1 MANQPP
7 RRTPPKGGHP
17 QNGSNRSSNGQRR
30 SSSAQNNGRP
40 SGSRSG
46 STQGRSGSGQGRGPA
61 PQSRNGQARR
71 PAPAQTAPKRPTDK
85 KNPAKKKRKK
95 RITIFVVEMVVLGIL
110 LLLLFGYTKIGFGRI
125 THEGIKI
132 GDLDINELDSET
144 KELLNGY
151 TTIALFGIDNH
162 DAGNFSNGRTDT
174 IIIACINNDTKEV
187 RLCSV
192 YRDTYLNIGDGVYT
206 KCNAAYQEG
215 GPQQAIS
222 MLDNNLDLDI
232 TDYITVDF
240 NAMVDIIDLL
250 NGITLTITQ
259 EELEAMCGTH
269 RVGTDEAGNPIYEQS
284 ENYLETVAE
293 AAGQKPDYN
302 LVAGTQNCSGVTA
315 VAYCRVRYTSGD
327 DYRRSERQREVI
339 SQIIAKAKEADADT
353 IVKIINTVF
362 GEIATSYSNMQL
374 LTMASQFASY
384 ELVDSAGFPFYKN
397 TKSVGKSGS
406 CVIPCDLVDNVK
418 HLHEFLYQDT
428 SYTPTDTVESISK
441 EITNK
446 TGYTRDDA
454 DDRLYGSVV
463 PGADAAA
470 VPEDAG
476 AEAVPAAE

>member
-7 RRTPPKGGHP
+7 RKTPPRGGHP
-17 QNGSNRSSNGQRR
+17 QNGSNRTSNGQRH
-30 SSSAQNNGRP
+30 SSSAQYHGRP
-40 SGSRSG
+40 SGNP
-46 STQGRSGSGQGRGPA
+46 QHRGGN
-61 PQSRNGQARR
+61 PQSRNGQPRR
-71 PAPAQTAPKRPTDK
+71 PEQVRTQGQRPSGRK
-85 KNPAKKKRKK
+85 KTPQKKRRKK
-95 RITIFVVEMVVLGIL
+95 IAIFVVEMIVLSL
-110 LLLLFGYTKIGFGRI
+110 LLLVLVAYTKIGFGKI
-125 THEGIKI
+125 THESIKI

-144 KELLNGY
+144 KELLDGY

-174 IIIACINNDTKEV
+174 IIVACINNDTKEV

-269 RVGTDEAGNPIYEQS
+269 RVGVDEAGNPIYEQS

-293 AAGQKPDYN
+293 AAKQKPDYN

-339 SQIIAKAKEADADT
+339 SQIIAKAKESDPET
-353 IVKIINTVF
+353 LVKIINTVF

-374 LTMASQFASY
+374 LTMASQFSSY

-428 SYTPTDTVESISK
+428 AYEPTDTVVSISK

-446 TGYTRDDA
+446 SGYTRDDA

-470 VPEDAG
+470 AD
-476 AEAVPAAE
+476 PAAEPAAE

>member
-7 RRTPPKGGHP
+7 RKTPPKGGHP
-17 QNGSNRSSNGQRR
+17 QNGSNRTSNGQRR
-30 SSSAQNNGRP
+30 SSSAQHNGRP
-40 SGSRSG
+40 SGSGQHRSG
-46 STQGRSGSGQGRGPA
+46 N
-61 PQSRNGQARR
+61 PQSRNGQTRR
-71 PAPAQTAPKRPTDK
+71 PEQVRTQAQRPAGK
-85 KNPAKKKRKK
+85 KKPQKKRKK
-95 RITIFVVEMVVLGIL
+95 KIAIFVIEMIVLSL
-110 LLLLFGYTKIGFGRI
+110 LLLVLVAYTKIGFGRI
-125 THEGIKI
+125 THESIKI

-144 KELLNGY
+144 KELLDGY

-174 IIIACINNDTKEV
+174 IIVACINNDTKEV

-192 YRDTYLNIGDGVYT
+192 YRDTFLNIGDGVYT

-269 RVGTDEAGNPIYEQS
+269 RVGTDESGDPIYEQS

-293 AAGQKPDYN
+293 AANQKPDYN

-339 SQIIAKAKEADADT
+339 SQIIAKAKESDPET
-353 IVKIINTVF
+353 LVKIINTVF

-418 HLHEFLYQDT
+418 HLHEFLYQDMT
-428 SYTPTDTVESISK
+428 YEPTDTVEAISK

-470 VPEDAG
+470 
-476 AEAVPAAE
+476 AEPAAEPAAE

>member
-1 MANQPP
+1 MSKQPP
-7 RRTPPKGGHP
+7 RKTPQKGTHP
-17 QNGSNRSSNGQRR
+17 QNGSNRTGNGQRR
-30 SSSAQNNGRP
+30 SSPAQSNGRS
-40 SGSRSG
+40 SGNGQRRSA
-46 STQGRSGSGQGRGPA
+46 SSQGRSQAPQGRSA
-61 PQSRNGQARR
+61 QARR
-71 PAPAQTAPKRPTDK
+71 PEQARPQAQRPSGKKSPAQ
-85 KNPAKKKRKK
+85 KKRKK
-95 RITIFVVEMVVLGIL
+95 KIAIFVVEMVVLSL
-110 LLLLFGYTKIGFGRI
+110 LLLILVAYTKIGFGRI
-125 THEGIKI
+125 KHEGIKI

-144 KELLNGY
+144 KELLDGY

-162 DAGNFSNGRTDT
+162 DAGNFDNGRTDT

-222 MLDNNLDLDI
+222 MLDNNMDLDI

-269 RVGTDEAGNPIYEQS
+269 RVGTDENGNPIYEQS

-339 SQIIAKAKEADADT
+339 SQIIAKAKESDPET
-353 IVKIINTVF
+353 LVKIINTVF

-374 LTMASQFASY
+374 LTMASQFANY
-384 ELVDSAGFPFYKN
+384 ELVDQAGFPFYKN

-428 SYTPTDTVESISK
+428 SYTPTETVQEISK
-441 EITNK
+441 EITNR

-463 PGADAAA
+463 Q
-470 VPEDAG
+470 G
-476 AEAVPAAE
+476 AEAAEPAAEPAAE

>member
-7 RRTPPKGGHP
+7 GRTPPKGARP
-17 QNGSNRSSNGQRR
+17 QNGSNRTSNGQRR
-30 SSSAQNNGRP
+30 SSSAQQH
-40 SGSRSG
+40 SRS
-46 STQGRSGSGQGRGPA
+46 SGSGQHRSGN
-61 PQSRNGQARR
+61 PQSRNAQGRR
-71 PAPAQTAPKRPTDK
+71 PEQVRTQAQRPSGKKKAPQ
-85 KNPAKKKRKK
+85 KKRKK
-95 RITIFVVEMVVLGIL
+95 KIAIFVVEMVVLGIL
-110 LLLLFGYTKIGFGRI
+110 LLLLVAYTKIGFGRI
-125 THEGIKI
+125 THESIKI

-144 KELLNGY
+144 KELLDGY

-162 DAGNFSNGRTDT
+162 DAGNFNNGRTDT
-174 IIIACINNDTKEV
+174 IIVACINNDTKEV

-269 RVGTDEAGNPIYEQS
+269 RVGTDANGDPIYEQS

-339 SQIIAKAKEADADT
+339 SQIIAKAKESDAET
-353 IVKIINTVF
+353 LVKIINTVF

-374 LTMASQFASY
+374 LTMASQFSSY

-428 SYTPTDTVESISK
+428 TYTPTDTVEAISK

-470 VPEDAG
+470 AD
-476 AEAVPAAE
+476 PAAEPVAE